1 VPFRLLERYIMRP
14 FQFIS
19 SLVLTFSLSL
29 PLGSVIASQFYI
41 FPVKEIEGASL
52 QGAAKIRPII
62 DRRATSFLTPDLQK
76 EVLDYFASRLASS
89 YPESIVHARQVQDV
103 LKGKYSYLKNGATCG
118 EGFVAPLRRSYAV
131 VIGLTRASYYEVPR
145 VGDRTE
151 VLIPITLNIQLI
163 KPDSAKVIA
172 SASDTLYS
180 TFIFGRNEVGTNSAR
195 AKISTV
201 VATGVKKQIDDLLA
215 QIKKSFS
222 PKEEIVKIVESVDGY
237 YVADKGFE
245 VGFKDGDEPVA
256 ISKKDGKEVIF
267 RVVSADSGYSVL
279 KSVAGGGSPRA
290 GEEYVFL
297 FETQADDSR
306 KPKLLPVTSQKENAL
321 WSSAIADI
329 LVKDIGFKAPFQ
341 LAPVDANF
349 RDTMNSITAQANC
362 VPWDKFPASKTI
374 ADSRTDHPQFLMRLD
389 YARSPVATL
398 SGVGGVKSSE
408 SFMSAVSAQV
418 VDLDGNIIYSDIAS
432 DTYKIERTAGQG
444 ISQVNAFEI
453 SMKNAAVA
461 LSKQLVTSLKLEP
474 AEFRISKV
482 DPTQFEVDGLSIV
495 EDGKKLSYE
504 VIRPLNVKVGGKAVV
519 VRLQLGEGQGSPKA
533 QGGNAIIE
541 YSKLE
546 DVPKRGDIV
555 RVRGMPQKGQRSQT
569 ECKETF
575 KGAGSMDGDFYLPFT
590 RHATYKSQRHRIALV
605 NDSFYEDTNLLLDA
619 GFFKH
624 RVKAPALSEICVKSG
639 YLLKIENSK
648 CSAESCNVQFLSGM
662 TIIQEKAGNR
672 VANFVQA
679 EKITAEGFSEREQ
692 NNVIGLKA
700 FESAVKGHSKL
711 TEKFNSTK

>member
-1 VPFRLLERYIMRP
+1 MVTKLRLLTSALAI
-14 FQFIS
+14 
-19 SLVLTFSLSL
+19 VLSL
-29 PLGSVIASQFYI
+29 PFSANSASQFYI
-41 FPVKEIEGASL
+41 FPVREIEGASL
-52 QGAAKIRPII
+52 QGEAKIRPII
-62 DRRATSFLTPDLQK
+62 DRRATSFLTPTVQK
-76 EVLDYFASRLASS
+76 EVLDHFASQLASA
-89 YPESIVHARQVQDV
+89 YPESIVHARQAGDAI
-103 LKGKYSYLKNGATCG
+103 KGKHAYLPNGGICG

-151 VLIPITLNIQLI
+151 VLIPITLNIQLV
-163 KPDSAKVIA
+163 KPDTAKVIA

-180 TFIFGRNEVGTNSAR
+180 TFVFGRNEVGTDAAK
-195 AKISTV
+195 AKISSLV
-201 VATGVKKQIDDLLA
+201 MSGIKKQIDDLLG

-222 PKEEIVKIVESVDGY
+222 PKEEIVKILENVDGY
-237 YVADKGFE
+237 YVVDKGFE
-245 VGFKDGDEPVA
+245 IGFKDGDEPVA
-256 ISKKDGKEVIF
+256 ISKKDGKELVF

-279 KSVAGGGSPRA
+279 RLVPGSGSPRV

-297 FETQADDSR
+297 FESQADDSR
-306 KPKLLPVTSQKENAL
+306 KPKLLPVTTQREGTL
-321 WSSAIADI
+321 WTNSIADI

-341 LAPVDANF
+341 VSPVDANF

-398 SGVGGVKSSE
+398 AGVGGVKSTE
-408 SFMSAVSAQV
+408 AFMSVVSAQV
-418 VDLDGNIIYSDIAS
+418 LDLDGNIIFSDVAS
-432 DTYKIERTAGQG
+432 DSYKIERTAGQG
-444 ISQVNAFEI
+444 ISQINAFEV

-461 LSKQLVTSLKLEP
+461 LSKQLAASLKLEP

-482 DPTQFEVDGLSIV
+482 DSTQFEVDGLSIS
-495 EDGKKLSYE
+495 EDAKKLSYE
-504 VIRPLNVKVGGKAVV
+504 VIRPLNVKVGGKPVV
-519 VRLQLGEGQGSPKA
+519 VRLQLGEGQGPPKA
-533 QGGNAIIE
+533 QGGNTIIQ

-555 RVRGMPQKGQRSQT
+555 RVRAMPRKGQVSLT

-590 RHATYKSQRHRIALV
+590 RHAAYKSQKHRIAFIDNV
-605 NDSFYEDTNLLLDA
+605 FYDDANLLLDA

-624 RVKAPALSEICVKSG
+624 RVKAPALSEVCVKSG
-639 YLLKIENSK
+639 YLLKVENSK
-648 CSAESCNVQFLSGM
+648 CSAESCNAQFLSAM
-662 TIIQEKAGNR
+662 TVIQEKAGAR

-679 EKITAEGFSEREQ
+679 EKVSIEGFSEREQ
-692 NNVIGLKA
+692 NNFIGLKA
-700 FESAVKGHSKL
+700 LESAAKSHQKL
-711 TEKFNSTK
+711 TEKFNTTK

>member
-1 VPFRLLERYIMRP
+1 MVTKLRLLTSALAI
-14 FQFIS
+14 
-19 SLVLTFSLSL
+19 VLSL
-29 PLGSVIASQFYI
+29 PFGANSASQFYI
-41 FPVKEIEGASL
+41 FPVREIEGASL
-52 QGAAKIRPII
+52 QGDAKIRPII
-62 DRRATSFLTPDLQK
+62 DRRATSFLTPTVQK
-76 EVLDYFASRLASS
+76 EVLDHFASRLASA
-89 YPESIVHARQVQDV
+89 YPESIVHARQAGDV
-103 LKGKYSYLKNGATCG
+103 IKGKHSYLSNGGTCG

-151 VLIPITLNIQLI
+151 VLIPITLNIQLV
-163 KPDSAKVIA
+163 KPDTAKVIA

-180 TFIFGRNEVGTNSAR
+180 TFVFGRNEVGTDAAK
-195 AKISTV
+195 AKISSLV
-201 VATGVKKQIDDLLA
+201 MSGIKKQIDDLLA

-222 PKEEIVKIVESVDGY
+222 PKEEIVKIVENVDGY
-237 YVADKGFE
+237 YVVDKGFE
-245 VGFKDGDEPVA
+245 IGFKDGDEPVA
-256 ISKKDGKEVIF
+256 VSKKDGKEFVF

-279 KSVAGGGSPRA
+279 RSVPGSASPRV

-297 FETQADDSR
+297 FESQADDSR
-306 KPKLLPVTSQKENAL
+306 KPKLLPVTTQRESAL
-321 WSSAIADI
+321 WTNAIADI

-341 LAPVDANF
+341 LSPVDANF

-398 SGVGGVKSSE
+398 AGVGGVKSTE
-408 SFMSAVSAQV
+408 TFMSVVSAQV
-418 VDLDGNIIYSDIAS
+418 LDLDGNIIFSDVAS
-432 DTYKIERTAGQG
+432 DSYKIERTAGQG
-444 ISQVNAFEI
+444 ISQINAFEV

-461 LSKQLVTSLKLEP
+461 LSKQLAASLKLEP

-482 DPTQFEVDGLSIV
+482 DTTQFEVDGLSV
-495 EDGKKLSYE
+495 AEDAKKLSYE
-504 VIRPLNVKVGGKAVV
+504 VIRPLNVKVGGKPVV
-519 VRLQLGEGQGSPKA
+519 VRLQLGEGQGPPKA
-533 QGGNAIIE
+533 QGSNTIIQ

-555 RVRGMPQKGQRSQT
+555 RVRGMPRKGQVSLN

-590 RHATYKSQRHRIALV
+590 RHATYKSQKHRIAFTDNV
-605 NDSFYEDTNLLLDA
+605 FYDDTNLLLDA

-624 RVKAPALSEICVKSG
+624 RVKAPAPSEVCVKSG
-639 YLLKIENSK
+639 YLLKVENSK
-648 CSAESCNVQFLSGM
+648 CSAESCNAQFLSAM
-662 TIIQEKAGNR
+662 TIIQEKAGAR

-679 EKITAEGFSEREQ
+679 EKVSIEGFSEREQ
-692 NNVIGLKA
+692 NNFIGLKA
-700 FESAVKGHSKL
+700 LESAAKSHQKL
-711 TEKFNSTK
+711 TDKFNITK